1 MNIFF
6 DILIAILIIITASPA
21 VILLFCRFR
30 KNTWESKH
38 KKLTL
43 LFSVILLLGTTT
55 IAYGSFV
62 EPKIITLNYQNI
74 DLEKI
79 TKPIKIVFVSDYQVG
94 KYKQEKFVEKTV
106 EKIIAQ
112 NPDIILLGGDIVD
125 NEIYNP
131 EEINFLK
138 PLKQLTAKYPVYA
151 IQGNHEYGVGGG
163 KALTDPK
170 YRVAD
175 MSQTTKKYLEN
186 IGVKFLENQLTEI
199 NIKNQ
204 SFYLF
209 GGDDLW
215 ANKLNLEPLK
225 NREKDLTTIALI
237 HNPLAAYDVSKE
249 TVDLMLSGHT
259 HGGQI
264 RLPFI
269 GPVGRIDDITPTA
282 WYQGWSDINNMKLFV
297 TSGIGESG
305 ARARLFNPPEII
317 ILTVK

>member
-1 MNIFF
+1 MNTFF
-6 DILIAILIIITASPA
+6 DILIAILITITALPA
-21 VILLFCRFR
+21 VILLLYRR
-30 KNTWESKH
+30 NKTTWEYRH
-38 KKLTL
+38 KKITL
-43 LFSVILLLGTTT
+43 FFSTILLIGT
-55 IAYGSFV
+55 ALVVYGSFL
-62 EPKIITLNYQNI
+62 EPKLIVLNQQNI
-74 DLEKI
+74 NLEKI
-79 TKPIKIVFVSDYQVG
+79 TEPIKIVFVADYQVG
-94 KYKQEKFVEKTV
+94 KYKQDKFVQKTV
-106 EKIIAQ
+106 EKIIAK
-112 NPDIILLGGDIVD
+112 NPDIILLGGDMVD

-138 PLKQLTAKYPVYA
+138 PLKELIAKYPVYA

-163 KALTDPK
+163 KALTDSN

-175 MSQTTKKYLEN
+175 MSQITKKYLEN
-186 IGVKFLENQLTEI
+186 IGIKFLENQLIEI

-237 HNPLAAYDVSKE
+237 HNPLAAYNVSKE
-249 TVDLMLSGHT
+249 NIDLTLSGHT

-282 WYQGWSDINNMKLFV
+282 WYQGWNDVEKMKLFV
-297 TSGIGESG
+297 TSGAGESG
-305 ARARLFNPPEII
+305 VRARLFNPPEIV
-317 ILTVK
+317 ILTVN

>member
-6 DILIAILIIITASPA
+6 DILIAILITITALPA
-21 VILLFCRFR
+21 VILLLYRR
-30 KNTWESKH
+30 NKTTWEHRH
-38 KKLTL
+38 KKITLTISIL
-43 LFSVILLLGTTT
+43 LFLGAIVVI
-55 IAYGSFV
+55 YGSFI
-62 EPKIITLNYQNI
+62 EPRIIVLNNQTI

-79 TKPIKIVFVSDYQVG
+79 NEPIKIVFVADYQVG
-94 KYKQEKFVEKTV
+94 KYKQEKFVNKTV

-112 NPDIILLGGDIVD
+112 NPDIILLGGDMVD
-125 NEIYNP
+125 NETYDEN
-131 EEINFLK
+131 EINYLE
-138 PLKQLTAKYPVYA
+138 PLKQLTSKYHTYA

-163 KALTDPK
+163 KALTDPR

-175 MSQTTKKYLEN
+175 MSQETKKYLEN
-186 IGVKFLENQLTEI
+186 IGVNFLENQLTEI
-199 NIKNQ
+199 TINNQ

-215 ANKLNLEPLK
+215 ANKLNLKSLK
-225 NREKDLTTIALI
+225 NREKDLATIALI
-237 HNPLAAYDVSKE
+237 HNPFAAYNVAKE
-249 TVDLMLSGHT
+249 NVDLMLSGHT

-269 GPVGRIDDITPTA
+269 GPLGRIDDITPKA
-282 WYQGWSDINNMKLFV
+282 WYQGWSNIDNMKLFV

-317 ILTVK
+317 ILNVK